1 MLAEFENHDSLKEI
15 LKFKLVV
22 ISVFVI
28 TINQVRLIQISI
40 LGNLIYETILFIFEI
55 HQI

>member
-15 LKFKLVV
+15 LKFKPVV

-28 TINQVRLIQISI
+28 TINQVLNVFCTRSCST
-40 LGNLIYETILFIFEI
+40 YHFRVFKLF
-55 HQI
+55 